1 MKNPHD
7 IIIKP
12 VLSEKSYDE
21 MPDKRYT
28 FLVDPRANKTEIK
41 YAVEAIFGVKVQS
54 VNTLRQQG
62 KLKRVGVHTGR
73 KPSFKK
79 AYVKLTAES
88 KEIEFFEGMAQ

>member
-1 MKNPHD
+1 MKDPHD
-7 IIIKP
+7 IIIRP

-28 FLVDPRANKTEIK
+28 FIVDPRANKTEIK
-41 YAVEAIFGVKVQS
+41 KAVEVIFGVKVQS
-54 VNTLRQQG
+54 VNTLRQLG
-62 KLKRVGVHTGR
+62 KLKRVGAHTGR